1 MLLLGHSWA
10 LLGRFWVL
18 LGHSGAFPGPPDL
31 EGSCPSPDPP
41 SPRRCH
47 VPDRRERSGQIKS
60 GHPRPGGDKSPID
73 VRGQAKSNQVRSGH
87 FVTSPR
93 GDKSPTLWDVFPRQ
107 VRSGQV
113 KSGQVRSGEVKS
125 GQVALGV
132 TIPGRRGT
140 FSFYSLRGTCHPCTL
155 VTSPPLGVLSLG
167 TFRCSGPPSG
177 AFLGHSWPLLGC
189 LWVLLA
195 PPWGVLGALW
205 GALGMPLGALGA
217 LQGALGMP
225 LGALGTP
232 WGVLGAL

>member
-1 MLLLGHSWA
+1 M
-10 LLGRFWVL
+10 
-18 LGHSGAFPGPPDL
+18 
-31 EGSCPSPDPP
+31 
-41 SPRRCH
+41 
-47 VPDRRERSGQIKS
+47 
-60 GHPRPGGDKSPID
+60 
-73 VRGQAKSNQVRSGH
+73 
-87 FVTSPR
+87 TSPPAC
-93 GDKSPTLWDVFPRQ
+93 GTFFPRQ

-167 TFRCSGPPSG
+167 
-177 AFLGHSWPLLGC
+177 C

-217 LQGALGMP
+217 LRGALGMP